1 MTRPLNLLALLLAI
15 ASTAV
20 AGYLT
25 YTHYN
30 QGALICGIG
39 DCSLVQASQY
49 AKIAGVPIAVLGLL
63 ASLALVA
70 LIIAR
75 STLPDLADL
84 ANTAILAI
92 LVVGVV
98 YTAYLTY
105 LELFVIKAICQWC
118 VTFATTTLLLLV
130 VEGVR
135 MKRDWDGDPAL
146 AYDED

>member
-15 ASTAV
+15 ASAAV
-20 AGYLT
+20 SGYLT

-30 QGALICGIG
+30 QGALVCGIG

-49 AKIAGVPIAVLGLL
+49 SKIFGVPIAVLGLL

-70 LIIAR
+70 LIIVR
-75 STLPDLADL
+75 STMPDLMDL
-84 ANTAILAI
+84 ANTAIMAI
-92 LVVGVV
+92 VLVGVV

-118 VTFATTTLLLLV
+118 VTFAITNLGLLI

-135 MKRDWDGDPAL
+135 MKREWDSPGEF
-146 AYDED
+146 AYEED